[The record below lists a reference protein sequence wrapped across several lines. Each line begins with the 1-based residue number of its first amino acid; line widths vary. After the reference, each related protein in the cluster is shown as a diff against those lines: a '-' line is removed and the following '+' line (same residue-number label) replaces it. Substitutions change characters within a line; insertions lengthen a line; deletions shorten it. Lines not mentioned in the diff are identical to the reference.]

1 MLTRIKNKILRYL
14 HKSIYKPGHFYSAV
28 PSQADLDRR
37 KKIKAVDDL
46 PGIALNISEQSNLL
60 KELINFKDQFIWGEV
75 KSSGLRYYTDNM
87 FFTHFD
93 GYILFSM
100 MMKYRPRKIIEI
112 GSGFSSAL
120 MLDVNDRYMSRSID
134 FTFIDPWMGRL
145 NELLN
150 ADDKHA
156 EQVKILSVMIQD
168 VDLTIFDKLEAGDI
182 LFIDSSHVSK
192 VASDVNFEVF
202 EILPRLK
209 KGVIIH
215 FHDICYPFEYPSEW
229 LDMGI
234 YWNEAYLLRA
244 FLMFNSSFTILM
256 FNHYWNKSVIPDF
269 GTVSEGGSL
278 WLIKN

>member
-1 MLTRIKNKILRYL
+1 MLTTIKNKILRYV
-14 HKSIYKPGHFYSAV
+14 HKSIYKPGHFYSAI
-28 PSQADLDRR
+28 PSYSDVDRR
-37 KKIKAVDDL
+37 KKINPAGDL
-46 PGIALNISEQSNLL
+46 PGIDLRVEDQTNLL
-60 KELINFKDQFIWGEV
+60 NELISFKDQFVWGKS
-75 KSSGLRYYTDNM
+75 KSSGLRYNTDNL
-87 FFTHFD
+87 FFTQFD

-100 MMKYRPRKIIEI
+100 MMKYKPKKIIEI

-120 MLDVNDRYMSRSID
+120 MLDVNDMYLNRSVD
-134 FTFIDPWMGRL
+134 FTFIDPWMDRL

-150 ADDKHA
+150 AEDKQSD
-156 EQVKILSVMIQD
+156 QVKTLSVMIQE
-168 VDLTIFDKLEAGDI
+168 VDLTIFDDLEAGDI

-192 VASDVNFEVF
+192 VASDVNFEIF

-215 FHDICYPFEYPSEW
+215 FHDICHPFEYPSNW

-244 FLMFNSSFTILM
+244 FLMFNTHFSILM
-256 FNHYWNKSVIPDF
+256 FNHYWNNAVIPEF
-269 GTVSEGGSL
+269 GTVTEGGSL